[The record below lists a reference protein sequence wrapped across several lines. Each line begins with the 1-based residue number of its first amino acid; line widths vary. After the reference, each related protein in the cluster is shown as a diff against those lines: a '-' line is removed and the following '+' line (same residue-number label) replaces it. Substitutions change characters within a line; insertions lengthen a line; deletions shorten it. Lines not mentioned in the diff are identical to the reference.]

1 MAQYIYTFYLIPRA
15 PEFLLLFRK
24 MSNIYTDIYGTR
36 ECRDD
41 LHAVLREKDFIF
53 RVNFTVF
60 IEQSTRQYKNYSLH
74 IDCCKIVAI
83 VIYRRQEFKWT
94 SVYVYKT

>member
-15 PEFLLLFRK
+15 PEFLFRK
-24 MSNIYTDIYGTR
+24 MSNVYIDIYGTR

-60 IEQSTRQYKNYSLH
+60 IEQSTRQYKKIL
-74 IDCCKIVAI
+74 IVA
-83 VIYRRQEFKWT
+83 RLLQL
-94 SVYVYKT
+94 